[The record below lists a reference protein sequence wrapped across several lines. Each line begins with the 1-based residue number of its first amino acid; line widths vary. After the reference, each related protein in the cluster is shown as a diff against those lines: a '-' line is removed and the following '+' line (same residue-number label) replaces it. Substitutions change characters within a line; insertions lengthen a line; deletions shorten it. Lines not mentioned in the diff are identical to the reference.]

1 MYPTIPHI
9 LSLSLCHVLFSG
21 AKVSF
26 LGETAKKYS
35 DFLVFCIK
43 NATFAA
49 IINKLIIRERK

>member
-1 MYPTIPHI
+1 
-9 LSLSLCHVLFSG
+9 
-21 AKVSF
+21 

-43 NATFAA
+43 NTTFAA

>member
-1 MYPTIPHI
+1 M
-9 LSLSLCHVLFSG
+9 SCLFSG

-49 IINKLIIRERK
+49 IINKLIIGERK